1 MSFYRDKNIPTG
13 GPDGGDGG
21 RGGSVI
27 MRVDT
32 AKNTLIDF
40 RFRRKFFAEN
50 GANGGTNKKTG
61 KSAADLIIPVP
72 PGTMV
77 RREDTGELIADLIE
91 PGDEVVLVK
100 GGRGGIGN
108 AKFATSVRQT
118 PRFATAGKTG
128 QELAIKLELKLIADV
143 ALIGFPNAG
152 KSTLLSVISAA
163 KPKIADYPFT
173 TTEPVL
179 GVVTKG
185 DFSFVAADIPGLIEG
200 AAGGAG
206 MGHDFLR
213 HIERTRILLHLV
225 DVSGQEGRD
234 PYSDFTII
242 NRELR
247 EYRPELAKRPQWV
260 LLNKIDLAD
269 PTTIRELRSKLEQ
282 EGYPV
287 YEISAATKEG
297 VDKLVNNLAAAV
309 AKLPPF
315 FPDET
320 KELRK
325 VYRFEPE
332 EKFTIVRQ
340 GERLSVK
347 GAWIR
352 ELILSTNFS
361 DYESRRHFQ
370 RKVDE
375 AGLEDALRAVGMEDG
390 DTVLLDGTE
399 FEFTD

>member
-1 MSFYRDKNIPTG
+1 
-13 GPDGGDGG
+13 
-21 RGGSVI
+21 